1 MNIIWW
7 SLLIVSSLLLAG
19 ILVKRRLSWSWLTR
33 FALHMTVA
41 AVALYL
47 LNYSGLI
54 SGFYIP
60 LNPATIA
67 VVVALG
73 LPGIGMMLGL
83 QWLII

>member
-1 MNIIWW
+1 MNLVWL
-7 SLLIVSSLLLAG
+7 SLLVVSALLLVG
-19 ILVKRRLSWSWLTR
+19 IIVKRRLSWSWLKR
-33 FALHMTVA
+33 FSIHLTVA

-47 LNYSGLI
+47 LNYSGFI

-73 LPGIGMMLGL
+73 LPGIGMILGL
-83 QWLII
+83 QWLVI